1 MSRPSFT
8 TRRTRDGMRPH
19 PAIAFSDR
27 LPELTTTV
35 GLAEWLGISV
45 SELDWFAGMHQQ
57 EGRVKSEKLRHYRY
71 RWMARR
77 GRRPRLIEAPKPR
90 LKRLQRIILDELLVC
105 IQVHPAAMAFQ
116 KGTSIVDCVQPHAGK
131 RIVLRMDLCDFFPSI
146 HVSRV
151 MALFRTVGYPES
163 VARYLAAL
171 STNATPRAV
180 VSQQISTLR
189 EPARWHRFCDDHL
202 PQGAPTSPALAN
214 LCAFRLDR
222 RLNGLA
228 RRFDANYTRYADD
241 LLFSGGDELAR
252 SQSRFRTWALAL
264 LLDEGFAIQDRKTR
278 SMLHG
283 GKQHALGLTVNEKPN
298 VSRREFDRLKAMLF
312 NCGRF
317 GPESQNHGDHPRF
330 REHLRGRIAWFTQI
344 NPARGMKLQTLFKQI
359 AWE

>member
-1 MSRPSFT
+1 
-8 TRRTRDGMRPH
+8 MRPN
-19 PAIAFSDR
+19 PAIAFTDR

-35 GLAEWLGISV
+35 GLAEWLEISV
-45 SELDWFAGMHQQ
+45 SELDWFAGRHQQ
-57 EGRVKSEKLRHYRY
+57 EERVKSEKLRHYRY
-71 RWMARR
+71 RWMKRR

-90 LKRLQRIILDELLVC
+90 LKSLQRIILDELLYHVP
-105 IQVHPAAMAFQ
+105 IHPAAGAFR
-116 KGTSIVDCVQPHAGK
+116 KVVSIVDCIQPHAGQ

-146 HVSRV
+146 RVSRV

-171 STNATPRAV
+171 CTNAAPRPV
-180 VSQQISTLR
+180 VSQQISRLR
-189 EPARWHRFCDDHL
+189 EPDRWHRFCVDHL

-222 RLNGLA
+222 RLCGLA
-228 RRFDANYTRYADD
+228 RKFDANYTRYADD

-252 SQSRFRTWALAL
+252 SQSRFRTWALAV
-264 LLDEGFAIQDRKTR
+264 LLDERFAIQDRKTR

-283 GKQHALGLTVNEKPN
+283 GKQHALGLTVNERPN

-317 GPESQNHGDHPRF
+317 GPESQNHDAHPRF
-330 REHLRGRIAWFTQI
+330 REHLRGRISWFTQI
-344 NPARGMKLQTLFKQI
+344 NRARGAKLRKLFDRI
-359 AWE
+359 EWE